1 MAQENSF
8 RENLK
13 KEAALQ
19 KEQRNTKLQSNG
31 TLADFFLEEFL
42 QMNPIDICDG
52 IFVPCINADGMGGL
66 AGYSKKLRHIALEK
80 FRHMNVHKF
89 LRKFIAKSATCSSY
103 QIEHDWNVNDTS
115 SF

>member
-42 QMNPIDICDG
+42 
-52 IFVPCINADGMGGL
+52 PCH
-66 AGYSKKLRHIALEK
+66 AG
-80 FRHMNVHKF
+80 F
-89 LRKFIAKSATCSSY
+89 L
-103 QIEHDWNVNDTS
+103 
-115 SF
+115 

>member
-42 QMNPIDICDG
+42 PMDPFIPWQADMEAWTPSRTWPSLEQKGIC
-52 IFVPCINADGMGGL
+52 FAL
-66 AGYSKKLRHIALEK
+66 AFRIMALPRRAPVRSLISE
-80 FRHMNVHKF
+80 
-89 LRKFIAKSATCSSY
+89 A
-103 QIEHDWNVNDTS
+103 
-115 SF
+115 